1 MRTQTTAM
9 KIVKSS
15 VSVRVSVAKYKQL
28 MIGGVR
34 CYHLTRKQLISP
46 RSQSEKDSVKHLNY
60 IT

>member
-1 MRTQTTAM
+1 MRTRTTAM
-9 KIVKSS
+9 EIVKSS

-34 CYHLTRKQLISP
+34 CSHLTHSKLISL
-46 RSQSEKDSVKHLNY
+46 RTQSEKDSVKHLNY